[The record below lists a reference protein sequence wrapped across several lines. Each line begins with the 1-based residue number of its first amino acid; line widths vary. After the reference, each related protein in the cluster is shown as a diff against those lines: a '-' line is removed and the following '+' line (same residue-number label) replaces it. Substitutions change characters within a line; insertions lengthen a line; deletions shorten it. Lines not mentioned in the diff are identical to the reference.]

1 MLLSLVTLFFFFQ
14 AEDGIRDGHVT
25 GVQTCAL
32 PIYFKIDTTG
42 FKPVQ
47 VLDLCTPDFRIGH
60 GDSDIVEGVHLSG
73 EEANLI
79 DDSHR
84 TVYTD
89 RISYPERAKRENHNT
104 GCNIAQSPL
113 KSEAYCQSRS
123 TQYCDDTCGFHSE
136 LSQHSQQCDDQ
147 NKNAGNL

>member
-1 MLLSLVTLFFFFQ
+1 M
-14 AEDGIRDGHVT
+14 
-25 GVQTCAL
+25 
-32 PIYFKIDTTG
+32 
-42 FKPVQ
+42 
-47 VLDLCTPDFRIGH
+47 GH

-123 TQYCDDTCGFHSE
+123 TQYCDDTCGFHSDRKSTR
-136 LSQHSQQCDDQ
+136 LNSSHVAISYAVFCL
-147 NKNAGNL
+147 KKK